1 MKHDILGKRRATG
14 AVPSSKGQTMTIVK
28 FSTATVLVAALGLS
42 ACTDPASLGT
52 YNGDPNQNTKGG
64 AAIGALVGA
73 GIGALS
79 NSSNKTAAVLG
90 GAAIGAVAGGAIGA
104 TLDKQAAELRDELA
118 NEDITI
124 VNTGDRLIVS
134 LPNDLTFATDSY
146 TVSSAVQSDLQ
157 KVANSLLRYPDSSV
171 QVIGHTDSDGEAA
184 YNQGLSVRRA
194 NAVADQIQ
202 AGGVPYNRVQTI
214 GRGEDQ
220 PVASNLTPE
229 GKAQNRRVEIVV
241 IPQAS

>member
-1 MKHDILGKRRATG
+1 
-14 AVPSSKGQTMTIVK
+14 MTILK
-28 FSTATVLVAALGLS
+28 FSTATVLVAVLGLS
-42 ACTDPASLGT
+42 ACTDPALLGD
-52 YNGDPNQNTKGG
+52 YNGDPKQNTKGG
-64 AAIGALVGA
+64 AAIGALIGA

-104 TLDKQAAELRDELA
+104 TLDQQAAELRQTLA
-118 NEDITI
+118 NEDITV

-146 TVSSAVQSDLQ
+146 AVSSAVQSDLQ
-157 KVANSLLRYPDSSV
+157 KVADSLLRYPNSSI
-171 QVIGHTDSDGEAA
+171 QVIGHTDSDGDAT

-194 NAVADQIQ
+194 DAVADQIQ
-202 AGGVPYNRVQTI
+202 AGGVPYNRVRTL